1 VGAVPARAAGPAQV
15 GALTQADGPAPV
27 GGVPVRVAGRAQA
40 AQPVR
45 VAPVARVVPVAR
57 VMPVARVVRG
67 QAVPAQEVLA
77 QPGCGQAARAVAAV
91 RAAAG
96 LARADSARAGGI
108 PGAVGTRNAPAL
120 LAPLVLRAVGRAPVG
135 RGPRPAVPRVRGPVV
150 TVAQAGRPSRVKAG
164 AGLAARRRVRAARGM
179 PPTGGPGGRRA
190 RQPSTQRAAR
200 AGHRATGHHG
210 PAAYLT
216 VQRQRGPRTAAE
228 SAKGVSPRVI
238 PGVPI
243 KPKVPTELKVPTGP
257 IDPAGLGVQTGPRVP
272 TEPIGP
278 IGLRARA
285 GAMPARPA
293 TTGPRGQRIG
303 ARVAAGAEVPP
314 GAEAPAA
321 ARRAVGE
328 HGPAMKVDRTGPR
341 ADATRRVP
349 PTIAGA
355 QRVGPGP
362 GPEPGPEPAVPVFP
376 PVIAAPRLDPDPFQR
391 MSRGS
396 PVCRYPT
403 RSPLTSLIPKQG
415 LS

>member
-45 VAPVARVVPVAR
+45 VAPVARVV
-57 VMPVARVVRG
+57 RG

-77 QPGCGQAARAVAAV
+77 QPGCGQAAHAVAAV

-120 LAPLVLRAVGRAPVG
+120 LATVLRAVGRAPVG

-243 KPKVPTELKVPTGP
+243 EPKVPTELKVPTGP

-278 IGLRARA
+278 VGLRARA

-328 HGPAMKVDRTGPR
+328 HGPAMKVGQTGPR

-362 GPEPGPEPAVPVFP
+362 GPGPEPEPGPAVPAFP

-403 RSPLTSLIPKQG
+403 RSPLTSLIPKRG